1 MWLLDVNMPN
11 KLAQALFELGVSA
24 ETTHQRGWDALT
36 NARLLEA
43 AVSQGFNCL
52 LTRDRLFA
60 ESAARALKRFPHFRV
75 VVVTLP
81 QLREKAF
88 LDAFRKAWDASPILS
103 VPGEVVY
110 WPT

>member
-1 MWLLDVNMPN
+1 MWLLDVNMPA
-11 KLAQALFELGVSA
+11 KLAQVLFELGVSA

-36 NARLLEA
+36 NAKLLEA

-60 ESAARALKRFPHFRV
+60 DSAASALRRFPHFGV
-75 VVVTLP
+75 VIVTLP

-88 LDAFRKAWDASPILS
+88 LDAFRKAWNSSPILS
-103 VPGEVVY
+103 LPGGVVY
-110 WPT
+110 WPQ